1 MARFFKKRTENR
13 GQAPGSII
21 FIGKKKINKPLI
33 RMIQYNSKSLNE
45 FELSVDEEMIKNL
58 NKDKV
63 NWINVD
69 GLHDVVLMKKLG
81 QEFNLHSLLLED
93 VVSTAQRPKMEEFD
107 DEILITLKMLQYDT
121 SENKILAEQ
130 FSMVLGKG
138 YLLTFQEEVGDVFE
152 SVRERIRKS
161 KGRIRNAGSDYLAYA
176 LLDTIVDNYIFLL
189 EEIGEK
195 IENLENKILEN
206 PEDQVLQE
214 IYTFKREINFLA
226 KVIRPVRDLI
236 VRFEK
241 TEMDIV
247 NDATFHFL
255 SDLNG
260 LITHTVETIET
271 YRNLL
276 DDFLNI
282 YHTTVSNKMNE
293 IMKVLTIFAAIF
305 IPLTFVAGV
314 YGTNFDYIPELSFK
328 YSYFIMWGFM
338 ISAAGIMVYIFK
350 KRKWF

>member
-1 MARFFKKRTENR
+1 MARFFKKRIENR

-21 FIGKKKINKPLI
+21 FIGQKKMDKPLI
-33 RMIQYNSKSLNE
+33 RMIQYNSSTLNE
-45 FELSVDEEMIKNL
+45 FEIDQKEAIHINL
-58 NKDKV
+58 HNDKV
-63 NWINVD
+63 NWINFD
-69 GLHDVVLMKKLG
+69 GLHDVDLMNKIG

-93 VVSTAQRPKMEEFD
+93 VVSTAQRPKLEEFD
-107 DEILITLKMLQYDT
+107 ENLLITLKMLQYDKDK
-121 SENKILAEQ
+121 NKILAEQ
-130 FSMVLGKG
+130 FSMVLGND
-138 YLLTFQEEVGDVFE
+138 YLLTFQEIKGDVFE
-152 SVRERIRKS
+152 AVRDRIRKS
-161 KGRIRNAGSDYLAYA
+161 KGRIRNVGADYLAYA

-195 IENLENKILEN
+195 IENIEGKVLEKTDDHILE
-206 PEDQVLQE
+206 E
-214 IYTFKREINFLA
+214 IYAFKREINFLA
-226 KVIRPVRDLI
+226 KVIRPVFDLV

-247 NDATFHFL
+247 KDSTFHFL

-260 LITHTVETIET
+260 LVTHTIETIET

-276 DDFLNI
+276 DDYLNI
-282 YHTTVSNKMNE
+282 YHTTMSSKMNE

-314 YGTNFDYIPELSFK
+314 YGTNFDYIPELKFK

-338 ISAAGIMVYIFK
+338 IVAAGVMVFIFK